1 MSQVPAQQA
10 QAPVQYT
17 AQNDPVTALANRYGM
32 LPGELDATLRKTVFR
47 EARNNEEFLAL
58 CFIAKEY
65 QLNPLLKEI
74 YAFPAKGGGVVP
86 LVGVDGYISMM
97 HRQADFDGMEFR
109 YSEETAPIG
118 NAKAAPVWVEAV
130 VYKKNCQR
138 PTVVREYM
146 DECFRATEPWKT
158 HPRRMLRHKA
168 LCQAV
173 RLAFGFSGVY
183 ADADEAEPVA
193 VQARVQEEPDA
204 RRQEPQDVNAI
215 IEQAAKAQP
224 ARPAPQ
230 PAPAPK
236 PRPAPKPAPKP
247 AQKSTVVER
256 VPLVEQ
262 EQKTAPAPAPEP
274 VKAEPVQDP
283 APAVPDS
290 RIRADIDEAFLDY
303 VEGSGMDMARAEE
316 VCRSLVD
323 GKAAANMT
331 EAHRLFVENRYT
343 I

>member
-1 MSQVPAQQA
+1 
-10 QAPVQYT
+10 
-17 AQNDPVTALANRYGM
+17 M

-47 EARNNEEFLAL
+47 DARSNEEFLAL

-97 HRQADFDGMEFR
+97 HRQPDYDGLEFR
-109 YSEETAPIG
+109 YSEETAPVG

-130 VYKKNCQR
+130 VYKKSCQR

-193 VQARVQEEPDA
+193 VQAHVQEEPDV
-204 RRQEPQDVNAI
+204 RRQEAQDVNDI

-236 PRPAPKPAPKP
+236 PKPTQKPAPKP
-247 AQKSTVVER
+247 AQKSAVVER
-256 VPLVEQ
+256 VPLAGEEQ
-262 EQKTAPAPAPEP
+262 NPAPVPQPRQEAQQTP
-274 VKAEPVQDP
+274 
-283 APAVPDS
+283 VPDS
-290 RIRADIDEAFLDY
+290 RIAADIDEAYLDY
-303 VEGSGMDMARAEE
+303 VEGSGMDIARADE
-316 VCRSLVD
+316 VCRQLVS
-323 GKAAANMT
+323 GGAVASMT
-331 EAHRLFVENRYT
+331 EARQVFVEKRYSV
-343 I
+343 

>member
-17 AQNDPVTALANRYGM
+17 AQNDPVTALAARYGM
-32 LPGELDATLRKTVFR
+32 LPAELDATLRKTVFR
-47 EARNNEEFLAL
+47 DARSNEEFLAL

-97 HRQADFDGMEFR
+97 HRQADFDGLEFR
-109 YSEETAPIG
+109 YSEETAPVG

-193 VQARVQEEPDA
+193 VQATVQEEPA
-204 RRQEPQDVNAI
+204 QRQQASQDVNELIA
-215 IEQAAKAQP
+215 QAAKKPAPRQAPKAQP
-224 ARPAPQ
+224 APKPQ
-230 PAPAPK
+230 PAPQAPAED
-236 PRPAPKPAPKP
+236 PLGM
-247 AQKSTVVER
+247 TEER
-256 VPLVEQ
+256 RRANINEDYLDYLEATDCDKEKAEAVCRQLVE
-262 EQKTAPAPAPEP
+262 
-274 VKAEPVQDP
+274 
-283 APAVPDS
+283 
-290 RIRADIDEAFLDY
+290 
-303 VEGSGMDMARAEE
+303 
-316 VCRSLVD
+316 
-323 GKAAANMT
+323 GKAAKDMT
-331 EAHRLFVENRYT
+331 DAHRIFVEQQYT
-343 I
+343 V